1 MLRSTISVISAIGI
15 QTTNKNYHW
24 HWRCCGRIVRE
35 SNIRLY
41 FASVACLQLMHVRE
55 EWTPAVGRVK
65 IPACSKVGHF
75 TPCPSLV
82 GLW

>member
-1 MLRSTISVISAIGI
+1 MLR
-15 QTTNKNYHW
+15 KNSQGVEHAPLF
-24 HWRCCGRIVRE
+24 RFR
-35 SNIRLY
+35 RL
-41 FASVACLQLMHVRE
+41 LQLMHVRE

-65 IPACSKVGHF
+65 IPASSKVGLF